1 MDEEED
7 DFYDPVD
14 TVSANQTGNN
24 GTNEVPSQSQE
35 NDEME
40 EEEVEVESDDVR
52 DRCPPHRWN
61 LC

>member
-14 TVSANQTGNN
+14 SVSTTQVANDGANAAPDQ
-24 GTNEVPSQSQE
+24 PQE
-35 NDEME
+35 SDEME

-52 DRCPPHRWN
+52 D
-61 LC
+61 